1 MQFYQTNET
10 IKENVGEYYLVMNPF
25 DITYFEQNVLSI
37 VKDYFCTGVIV
48 NGIRY
53 SMNGGIFPIKG
64 GTDHV
69 PMSYHE
75 GACMMFFGEL
85 LEDVPQEQFSDDEQ
99 SDVVEQITR
108 IAMQRSVVNKIVI
121 KTSNE
126 VKYAGHYQAF
136 DDLFDGV
143 KTHGVFDECE
153 IQGGVESIALDKI
166 KKDWSEEGVLVV
178 AEDTSFGLD
187 CLGGAPGP
195 YIKSFLEYC
204 PVRSVDILVDR
215 MNNNYCEYKSALA
228 VKYTYLGQLYQ
239 WTSVVRCTGVWM
251 SLGQRKDFEDSF
263 VFGLDGKKGAR
274 TREYS
279 LRTEKEESLIDI
291 GVFWL
296 RYQFTVSKPSVRL
309 KPFRKVT

>member
-10 IKENVGEYYLVMNPF
+10 IKESYGEYRLVMNPV
-25 DITYFEQNVLSI
+25 DIDYLERNLLYI
-37 VKDYFCTGVIV
+37 VRDYFCTGVVV
-48 NGIRY
+48 NGVRY

-75 GACMMFFGEL
+75 GACMMFLGEL

-99 SDVVEQITR
+99 SDVVDQITK
-108 IAMQRSVVNKIVI
+108 IAMQRSEVAKIVI
-121 KTSNE
+121 KTSNQ

-136 DDLFDGV
+136 DDLFIGEIC
-143 KTHGVFDECE
+143 HGAFDECE
-153 IQGGVESIALDKI
+153 IQGDVQTIALDKI
-166 KKDWSEEGVLVV
+166 KKDWSEENVLVV

-195 YIKSFLEYC
+195 YIKSFLEHC

-215 MNNNYCEYKSALA
+215 MGNNHCEYRSALA
-228 VKYTYLGQLYQ
+228 VKYSYLGQLYQ

-251 SLGQRKDFEDSF
+251 SLGRRKDFEDSF
-263 VFGLDGKKGAR
+263 VYGLDAKKGAR

-296 RYQFTVSKPSVRL
+296 RYNFSISKPTVRL
-309 KPFRKVT
+309 KPFRNST